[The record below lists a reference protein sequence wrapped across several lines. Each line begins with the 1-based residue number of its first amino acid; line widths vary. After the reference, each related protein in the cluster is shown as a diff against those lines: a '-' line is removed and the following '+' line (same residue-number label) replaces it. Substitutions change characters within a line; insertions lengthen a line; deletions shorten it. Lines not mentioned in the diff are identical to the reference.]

1 MDHPIVKT
9 VATLVHGGD
18 VDQAERALV
27 SLADQEG
34 DRALALV
41 IDALP
46 PRDVIAILREH
57 DASKASVITELISPR
72 QFVAAIALERNYRDK
87 SGRHDALKGMINAA
101 VFADEARGDE
111 IIEALGADDAGLEA
125 LADYFTERHEEVE
138 HFLRHGNFGIFEDEE
153 FDEVLA
159 AAGDLRDAEL
169 ADEGR
174 ADIVARGEVEDADWR
189 ELAWRLRCDHFEVF
203 RDVLERLRG
212 RRRAALAAPRPGLGV
227 DDDEEDEDDDGDDVL

>member
-18 VDQAERALV
+18 IDQAERALV

-34 DRALALV
+34 DRALATV

-72 QFVAAIALERNYRDK
+72 QFVAALALERNYRDK

-101 VFADEARGDE
+101 VFAGEERGDE
-111 IIEALGADDAGLEA
+111 IIEALGASEAGLEA
-125 LADYFTERHEEVE
+125 LVDYFTERHEEVE
-138 HFLRHGNFGIFEDEE
+138 HFLHHGRFGIFEDED
-153 FDEVLA
+153 FDDVLA
-159 AAGDLRDAEL
+159 AASDLRDAEL
-169 ADEGR
+169 AEEGR
-174 ADIVARGEVEDADWR
+174 ADLVSRGEVEDGDWR
-189 ELAWRLRCDHFEVF
+189 ELAWRLRCEHFEVF

-212 RRRAALAAPRPGLGV
+212 RRRAALAAPRPAAG
-227 DDDEEDEDDDGDDVL
+227 DDEEDEDDDGDDVL

>member
-18 VDQAERALV
+18 IDQAERALV

-34 DRALALV
+34 DRALATV

-72 QFVAAIALERNYRDK
+72 QFVAALALERNYRDK
-87 SGRHDALKGMINAA
+87 SGRHDALKGMVNAA
-101 VFADEARGDE
+101 VFSGEPRGDE
-111 IIEALGADDAGLEA
+111 IIEALGASEAGLEA
-125 LADYFTERHEEVE
+125 LVDYFTERHEEVE
-138 HFLRHGNFGIFEDEE
+138 HFLRHGSFGIFEDED
-153 FDEVLA
+153 FDDVLA

-169 ADEGR
+169 AEEGR
-174 ADIVARGEVEDADWR
+174 ADLVSRGEVEDGDWR
-189 ELAWRLRCDHFEVF
+189 ELAWRLRCEHFEVF

-212 RRRAALAAPRPGLGV
+212 RRRAALAAPRPGAG
-227 DDDEEDEDDDGDDVL
+227 DEEEDEDDDGDDVL